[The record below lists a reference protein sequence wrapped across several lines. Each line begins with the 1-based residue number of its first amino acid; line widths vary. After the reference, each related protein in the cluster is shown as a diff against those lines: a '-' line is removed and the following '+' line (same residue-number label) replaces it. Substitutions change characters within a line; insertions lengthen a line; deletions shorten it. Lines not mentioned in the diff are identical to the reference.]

1 MNGIMAFFSAAL
13 PWIVMGVALAIFFA
27 RETKRKERRKDRQEK
42 TDQQE
47 KANQQEKEDDFGAEG
62 MALGMCFGVAIATA
76 MHWNIGLG
84 LSLGMLLGLTIGS
97 EMEKKDDDDEGS
109 AP

>member
-27 RETKRKERRKDRQEK
+27 REGKRKKRREDHQKKKD
-42 TDQQE
+42 DY
-47 KANQQEKEDDFGAEG
+47 GSEG
-62 MALGMCFGVAIATA
+62 MTLGMCFGVAIATA

-97 EMEKKDDDDEGS
+97 GMEKQDDDDEGS
-109 AP
+109 T